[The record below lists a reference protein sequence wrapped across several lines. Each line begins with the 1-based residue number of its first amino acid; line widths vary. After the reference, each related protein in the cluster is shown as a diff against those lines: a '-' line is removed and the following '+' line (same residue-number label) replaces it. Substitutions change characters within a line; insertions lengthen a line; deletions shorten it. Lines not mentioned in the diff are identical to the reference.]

1 MKVIVGLGN
10 PGPRYAGTRHN
21 VGFMVVSRLADRW
34 SISLNRSVCSAKVG
48 EGVFAGQP
56 VGLALPQTMMNS
68 SGESV
73 GCLLKR
79 WSAAVSE
86 LLVIYDDVDLPLG
99 SIRLRGKGS
108 DAGHRGISSILEQV
122 NTKAVPRLRVGI
134 HSAGVSDDLVDFVL
148 ARFRASEKRF
158 VEEGLASA
166 QKACEVWVEKGM
178 QPAMN
183 LFNKKGSRI
192 STE

>member
-1 MKVIVGLGN
+1 VKVIVGLGN